1 MVQTV
6 DNCYLWISSSESPE
20 AEKGMEGVQQQPF
33 LQFPSPY
40 WVSSP
45 ANTIAMLPATCE
57 KQKQYIQLIR
67 EGFPRVIAP
76 KMVLVHKDMQIS
88 TLEEIQKLKVKDL
101 REILLSNSETV
112 GGVKADLVLKV
123 YAKRVTIG

>member
-1 MVQTV
+1 
-6 DNCYLWISSSESPE
+6 
-20 AEKGMEGVQQQPF
+20 
-33 LQFPSPY
+33 
-40 WVSSP
+40 
-45 ANTIAMLPATCE
+45 
-57 KQKQYIQLIR
+57 
-67 EGFPRVIAP
+67 
-76 KMVLVHKDMQIS
+76 MVLVHKDMQIS